1 MQSLNDDMDDLF
13 RKAAENYPLKT
24 NNADWDKVLE
34 RLNAPNA
41 PLPEPVAK
49 KNDGYKR
56 LLWLLLLIP
65 LAFGVKLITD
75 SSSKHGTQRLTQSA
89 NKTNTGNNHSGGNKG
104 EIVTEEKSNTN
115 NAIAVTAEKNAA
127 AQSGNQSK
135 TSADNNAGKKDANVY
150 TLQKLPEIKRS
161 VENNNNA
168 EGISNDGQQKS
179 TDKGNSKTQPE
190 ANNNPDN
197 TNVTNGTNTTSG
209 VNNLPNPV
217 STVPA
222 AAAASAGSAVQTQ
235 QTTPAENIAGNKDT
249 GSKANIEDQQKQV
262 ASAKNVKKKET
273 YSLQKGVYLS
283 IIGGP
288 DFSTIKGQNVDVG
301 YSIGL
306 LVGYRFAK
314 KFSAEAGLLW
324 DKKSYYSD
332 GKYFKTNKI
341 NLPDYVTIL
350 NVDGNCKMI
359 EIPVNVRYDFATR
372 KKGSWYVT
380 AGSSTYLMKKEDY
393 NYDYKRYNTA
403 YTGYKEY
410 SNSANNWFSII
421 NISAGYEKKIG
432 KTSAIRLEPYI
443 KIPASGVGIGS
454 MPITSFG
461 IYAGFTK
468 QFK

>member
-1 MQSLNDDMDDLF
+1 MQSQNDDMDDLF

-34 RLNAPNA
+34 RLNAPDA

-75 SSSKHGTQRLTQSA
+75 NSTKHATQQLTQSA
-89 NKTNTGNNHSGGNKG
+89 NKTNTDNNGSGSNKSK
-104 EIVTEEKSNTN
+104 IASEEKSKTDNTT
-115 NAIAVTAEKNAA
+115 AITAEKNAS
-127 AQSGNQSK
+127 AQQSRNH
-135 TSADNNAGKKDANVY
+135 TEASADNKAAKKDANVF
-150 TLQKLPEIKRS
+150 TLQSLPGIKHS
-161 VENNNNA
+161 VESNAVESSNNA
-168 EGISNDGQQKS
+168 QQQN
-179 TDKGNSKTQPE
+179 TDNGNSKTQPE
-190 ANNNPDN
+190 ANNNAN
-197 TNVTNGTNTTSG
+197 STNITDGTKTTSG
-209 VNNLPNPV
+209 VNNSPNV
-217 STVPA
+217 LSPA
-222 AAAASAGSAVQTQ
+222 PGAAGVAASGAAQ
-235 QTTPAENIAGNKDT
+235 QNTSAENIATTKDT
-249 GSKANIEDQQKQV
+249 GSKANIDDQQKQV
-262 ASAKNVKKKET
+262 ATVKNVKKKES

-283 IIGGP
+283 TIGGP
-288 DFSTIKGQNVDVG
+288 DFSTIKGQNVDMG

-314 KFSAEAGLLW
+314 KFSAETGLLW

-341 NLPDYVTIL
+341 NLPNYVTLL

-359 EIPVNVRYDFATR
+359 EIPINVRYDFATR

-410 SNSANNWFSII
+410 SNSTNNWFSII

-443 KIPASGVGIGS
+443 KIPASGIGIGS

>member
-24 NNADWDKVLE
+24 NNADWDKVLG
-34 RLNAPNA
+34 RLNAPDA

-49 KNDGYKR
+49 KNDGYKK

-65 LAFGVKLITD
+65 LALGVKLVTD
-75 SSSKHGTQRLTQSA
+75 SSSKHATQQLNQSA
-89 NKTNTGNNHSGGNKG
+89 NKTSTEKNNSSAGSDNKIKAGDKGNANNTATTSLNEKDALAKQPGQQTTASAGGN
-104 EIVTEEKSNTN
+104 EN
-115 NAIAVTAEKNAA
+115 NK
-127 AQSGNQSK
+127 
-135 TSADNNAGKKDANVY
+135 DNKEY
-150 TLQKLPEIKRS
+150 TLQRLPVIKQS
-161 VENNNNA
+161 LASNNT
-168 EGISNDGQQKS
+168 S
-179 TDKGNSKTQPE
+179 GNSASETQQPNAANANDKNKQQE
-190 ANNNPDN
+190 ANNS
-197 TNVTNGTNTTSG
+197 TNVTNESG
-209 VNNLPNPV
+209 VTPGANNLPGAI

-222 AAAASAGSAVQTQ
+222 AANANNSTAQPSTETVNAASS
-235 QTTPAENIAGNKDT
+235 KDT
-249 GSKANIEDQQKQV
+249 AGKVASDEQQKQATSV
-262 ASAKNVKKKET
+262 KNEKKKET
-273 YSLQKGVYLS
+273 YSLQKGLYLN

-288 DFSTIKGQNVDVG
+288 DFSTIKGQNVDMG

-314 KFSAEAGLLW
+314 KFSAEAGVLW

-341 NLPDYVTIL
+341 NLPNYVTIQ
-350 NVDGNCKMI
+350 NIDGNCKMI

-372 KKGSWYVT
+372 KKGSWFVT

-393 NYDYKRYNTA
+393 NYDYTRYNTP

-410 SNSANNWFSII
+410 SNSTNNWFSII

-432 KTSAIRLEPYI
+432 KTSALRLEPYI
-443 KIPASGVGIGS
+443 KIPATGVGIGS

-468 QFK
+468 HFK